1 MLDPALLPGSL
12 SEMSFCGSFWSTQRG
27 HMESPGGSLPRGGW
41 SLPEELQVPH
51 TPPVQTHT
59 QELVGLSQQAG
70 RSVFVPSPA
79 VLGYSLQ
86 ESVLG
91 ET

>member
-1 MLDPALLPGSL
+1 
-12 SEMSFCGSFWSTQRG
+12 
-27 HMESPGGSLPRGGW
+27 MESPGGSLPWGGW

-51 TPPVQTHT
+51 TLPIQTHT
-59 QELVGLSQQAG
+59 QELMGLSQQAG
-70 RSVFVPSPA
+70 RSVFLPSPA
-79 VLGYSLQ
+79 ILDYSLK